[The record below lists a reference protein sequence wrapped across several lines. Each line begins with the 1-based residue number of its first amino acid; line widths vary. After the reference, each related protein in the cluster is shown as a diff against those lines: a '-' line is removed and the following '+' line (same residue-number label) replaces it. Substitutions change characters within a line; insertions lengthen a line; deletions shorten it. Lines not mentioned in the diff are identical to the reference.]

1 MNNLNVDAIQCVRD
15 LTWAINSP
23 SLIVDGPMVDPVDPR
38 QVDAQHLAA
47 YLDDFSGHRVGRYF
61 ERLVLYW
68 LQHLR
73 GVEIVAQS
81 LQIRD
86 GKRTIGE
93 IDLLFRDEQGR
104 LTHWEIAVKFYL
116 HVLHAHALGSHYIGP
131 NVRDT
136 FERKMERLF
145 VDQLPRSE
153 RDFPDV
159 EVRQAFVK
167 GRMFYPPHEAVLDTT
182 PKYLSPGHLRCEW
195 IRAAEVAALHDG
207 GDMAYRILKKPDW
220 LSEQTAPRH
229 DSDLLSGE
237 ELAEHLKEHFAA
249 HDRCVLV
256 AQLEANSSSDAM
268 LDETQRMFVVPDHWP
283 SPRPQGT
290 CYKP

>member
-1 MNNLNVDAIQCVRD
+1 MSTAPRVPYVCD
-15 LTWAINSP
+15 LTWVINSP
-23 SLIVDGPMVDPVDPR
+23 SLIAGGPVVDPVDPR
-38 QVDAQHLAA
+38 QVDARHLVA
-47 YLDDFSGHRVGRYF
+47 YFDGFSGHRVGRYF

-68 LQHLR
+68 LR
-73 GVEIVAQS
+73 YIRRVEIVAQS

-116 HVLHAHALGSHYIGP
+116 HVAHPQALGSHYIGP

-145 VDQLPRSE
+145 LDQLPRSE

-167 GRMFYPPHEAVLDTT
+167 GRIFYQPHEAV
-182 PKYLSPGHLRCEW
+182 PAPPPEHLSPEHLRSEW
-195 IRAAEVAALHDG
+195 IRAADVAALHDR
-207 GDMAYRILKKPDW
+207 GDTVYQILEKPFW
-220 LSEQTAPRH
+220 LSEQTARQG
-229 DSDLLSGE
+229 DSELLSHE
-237 ELAEHLKEHFAA
+237 ELVERLKEHFATR
-249 HDRCVLV
+249 DRCVLV
-256 AQLEANSSSDAM
+256 AQLEAGSGSSSAAM
-268 LDETQRMFVVPDHWP
+268 LDETQRLFVVPDHWP
-283 SPRPQGT
+283 DEAGGT
-290 CYKP
+290 QANY

>member
-1 MNNLNVDAIQCVRD
+1 MDVIQCVRD
-15 LTWAINSP
+15 LIWAINSP
-23 SLIVDGPMVDPVDPR
+23 SLIVDGPVVDPVDPR

-116 HVLHAHALGSHYIGP
+116 HVTHAHALGSHYIGP
-131 NVRDT
+131 NIRDT

-145 VDQLPRSE
+145 TEQLPRSK

-167 GRMFYPPHEAVLDTT
+167 GRMFYPPHEAVLDAT
-182 PKYLSPGHLRCEW
+182 PKYLSPEHLRSVW
-195 IRAAEVAALHDG
+195 IRAAEVAALDDG
-207 GDMAYRILKKPDW
+207 GDVAYRILKKPDW
-220 LSEQTAPRH
+220 LSKQLARRG
-229 DSDLLSGE
+229 DSDLLSSR
-237 ELAEHLKEHFAA
+237 ELTEHLREHFATR
-249 HDRCVLV
+249 DRCVLV
-256 AQLEANSSSDAM
+256 SQLAARPDADAM
-268 LDETQRMFVVPDHWP
+268 FVETQRMFVVPDHWP
-283 SPRPQGT
+283 AAPPEGT